1 MVLLL
6 NIRRF
11 CLRAFIWLL
20 PAPAFALPWLAGL
33 EPIEAPTPARLG
45 GLLALALA
53 AWLAAVRLYGLDG
66 DRDVVGQRTG
76 VGTALAAIVTGGAL
90 QWLGLR
96 LFGVAVR
103 PGYLL
108 ASAVGLLLLTIAV
121 GRVFR
126 GCARRR
132 LGGRHPLRVLVAGT
146 DEFAAAAARN
156 LGEAPFGGCQ
166 IAAWLHLPGEP
177 IVIDPGEAP
186 ILELRDLETFDAGR
200 IDDVVIALG
209 PDLFHCVQLVAE
221 ACDPLCR
228 PVRAIVELDGGPATN
243 AIFQYGRLQMIDLGD
258 TPAESPRYAI
268 FKRIFDLGFAL
279 GVLAVAAPLMLAI
292 AAAIK
297 LTSKGPVL
305 FRQSRVGLKGRTFQ
319 MLKFRT
325 MQVASAAESDTRW
338 TTMAD
343 PRRTWLGAW
352 LRRSSLDELP
362 QFINVLRGKMSVVG
376 PRPERPHFVR
386 RFCQDITDY
395 HRRHRLQVGITGWA
409 QVHGL
414 RGDTSIRR
422 RVEYD
427 LDYLKRWS
435 LGFDLRIIGR
445 TVWSGLFGTNAY

>member
-11 CLRAFIWLL
+11 CLRAIIWLL
-20 PAPAFALPWLAGL
+20 PVPAFALPWLAGL
-33 EPIEAPTPARLG
+33 EPFEAPTPARLG

-53 AWLAAVRLYGLDG
+53 AWLAAVRVYNLDG
-66 DRDVVGQRTG
+66 DREVVGDRARAG
-76 VGTALAAIVTGGAL
+76 AAPAAIVTGCAL

-96 LFGVAVR
+96 LFDVVVR

-108 ASAVGLLLLTIAV
+108 TAALGLLLLTLAV
-121 GRVFR
+121 GAIFR
-126 GCARRR
+126 RFARHR
-132 LGGRHPLRVLVAGT
+132 LGGGQPLRVLVAGT

-186 ILELRDLETFDAGR
+186 ILELRDLETFDASR
-200 IDDVVIALG
+200 IDDVVLALG
-209 PDLFHCVQLVAE
+209 PELFHCVQLVAE

-228 PVRAIVELDGGPATN
+228 PVRAVVELDGGPATSS
-243 AIFQYGRLQMIDLGD
+243 IFEYGRLQMIDLGD

-268 FKRIFDLGFAL
+268 FKRIFDIGFSL
-279 GVLAVAAPLMLAI
+279 GVLAAAAPLMLAI
-292 AAAIK
+292 AVAIK
-297 LTSKGPVL
+297 LTSAGPVL

-325 MQVASAAESDTRW
+325 MQVANAAESDTRW

-343 PRRTWLGAW
+343 PRRTWLGTW

-362 QFINVLRGKMSVVG
+362 QFITVLRGEMSVVG

-386 RFCQDITDY
+386 RFSQDITDY
-395 HRRHRLQVGITGWA
+395 HRRHRLQVGITGGA
-409 QVHGL
+409 QVHGM

-435 LGFDLRIIGR
+435 LGFDLRIICR